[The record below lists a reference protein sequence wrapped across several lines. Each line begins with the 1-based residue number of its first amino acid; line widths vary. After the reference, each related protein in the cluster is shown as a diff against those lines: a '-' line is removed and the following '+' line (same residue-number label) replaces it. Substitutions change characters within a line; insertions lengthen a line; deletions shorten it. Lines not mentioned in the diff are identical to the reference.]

1 MPLIALVAVLVL
13 CLAPVAAQSQFPG
26 DDAFARMDYRTAIA
40 TYDSLAK
47 VRPNDVQVQWR
58 LARAHVFFGDISKG
72 EEKKQAYLTAERYAH
87 EAMRIDSTL
96 AESNTWLAAALG
108 NTAMYE
114 GSKKKVALAND
125 IKRLLLQS
133 IQLNPR
139 DDIAWSILGTFYL
152 ALGNV
157 SWLERTLAN
166 LLLGSL
172 PDGGYPDA
180 ERALLKA
187 IEIAPRVIRH
197 RFELAKVYE
206 KMDREADARREFE
219 FCINNPIQMA
229 SDRRRVEIAREW
241 LNEHGSGSK

>member
-13 CLAPVAAQSQFPG
+13 CFAPAAAQSPFPG
-26 DDAFARMDYRTAIA
+26 DDAFARMDYKTAIA
-40 TYDSLAK
+40 TYDSLAR

-58 LARAHVFFGDISKG
+58 LARAHVFVGDVSKG

-172 PDGGYPDA
+172 PEGGYPDA
-180 ERALLKA
+180 EQALLKA

-206 KMDREADARREFE
+206 KMDREADARKEFE

-229 SDRRRVEIAREW
+229 SDRRRVEMAREW
-241 LNEHGSGSK
+241 LQENGSGSN